1 MDRRR
6 RWPVNRWSHGAGTLV
21 CALALGASPGTAR
34 ASECQDYLRAK
45 DLVRIITEGD
55 TAFSALD
62 DETFAS
68 ARREAVKS
76 VQCLE
81 EPLSPGQAALLH
93 KLQALGAFVDRDDAA
108 AVASFHSLVLA
119 SPGYALPDSLAPEGH
134 PLRTHFAVAEGMVV
148 VPGAPLPTPKSGR
161 VHVDGRP
168 ATAAPQGRPWV
179 FQHIDDSGAVL
190 GSALVASG
198 EGVPEYANKGL
209 PVEPGARRGLNRP
222 LAVTSGVAALASGAL
237 YLSARGTAA
246 QFWEPTTP
254 TGQLDGLRD
263 RTNTLGWLSAG
274 AGVVAVGAGAGAFIA
289 GTF

>member
-6 RWPVNRWSHGAGTLV
+6 RWPLNRWSHGAGTLV

-108 AVASFHSLVLA
+108 AVACSRA
-119 SPGYALPDSLAPEGH
+119 SSSHPPAMPCRIRLPPKDTRCERTSR
-134 PLRTHFAVAEGMVV
+134 LRKAWWSSW
-148 VPGAPLPTPKSGR
+148 APLPTPKSGR

-222 LAVTSGVAALASGAL
+222 LAVTSGVAALPPGRSICRSRYGGAVL
-237 YLSARGTAA
+237 
-246 QFWEPTTP
+246 EPTTP
-254 TGQLDGLRD
+254 TGQLDGPRD

>member
-34 ASECQDYLRAK
+34 ASECQDSLRAK

-93 KLQALGAFVDRDDAA
+93 KLQALGHLSIGMMPQRLLRSTASSSHPPAMPCRIRLPRRTPAA
-108 AVASFHSLVLA
+108 
-119 SPGYALPDSLAPEGH
+119 
-134 PLRTHFAVAEGMVV
+134 THFAVAEGMVV
-148 VPGAPLPTPKSGR
+148 VPGRPCPRRSRAVSMSTVVPPRPRPRAGHGCSSTSMIQARSLAAHSSR
-161 VHVDGRP
+161 VVREC
-168 ATAAPQGRPWV
+168 R
-179 FQHIDDSGAVL
+179 S
-190 GSALVASG
+190 
-198 EGVPEYANKGL
+198 
-209 PVEPGARRGLNRP
+209 
-222 LAVTSGVAALASGAL
+222 
-237 YLSARGTAA
+237 
-246 QFWEPTTP
+246 TP
-254 TGQLDGLRD
+254 TRGFPSNQAHD
-263 RTNTLGWLSAG
+263 A
-274 AGVVAVGAGAGAFIA
+274 A
-289 GTF
+289 